1 MNNTAYFFLRLPVAA
16 SLLGH
21 GLVRLP
27 KLQGFINWMTGFME
41 KSYLP
46 QPLITGFSYAIP
58 FVEVFTGLFL
68 ILGLFT
74 RQTIYLSLLLM
85 AAFIF
90 GNTTIE
96 NWDPINTQL
105 VHSAYLG
112 LLLFFIQYNGY
123 SLDNV
128 IKKQKTGL

>member
-1 MNNTAYFFLRLPVAA
+1 MNKTAYFFLRLPIAA

-27 KLQGFINWMTGFME
+27 KLQGFSQWMTGFME

-46 QPLITGFSYAIP
+46 QPLITGFGYAVP
-58 FVEVFTGLFL
+58 FIEVLTGLFL
-68 ILGLFT
+68 VIGLFT
-74 RQTIYLSLLLM
+74 RQTIYVSLLLM
-85 AAFIF
+85 TAFIF

-96 NWDPINTQL
+96 NWDPITSQL

-112 LLLFFIQYNGY
+112 LLLFYIEHNGY
-123 SLDNV
+123 SLDSKLRGNR
-128 IKKQKTGL
+128 